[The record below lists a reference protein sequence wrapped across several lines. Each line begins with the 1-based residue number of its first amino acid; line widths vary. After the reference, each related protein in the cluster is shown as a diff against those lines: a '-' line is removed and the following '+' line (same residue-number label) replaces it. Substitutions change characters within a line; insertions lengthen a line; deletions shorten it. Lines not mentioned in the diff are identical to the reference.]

1 MAKKNRPTAAPVSA
15 SKNVPAGM
23 LVAVRLLFVAAMGIS
38 AYLAWLSLTGG
49 RAVGCGPDS
58 GCDQVLHSRW
68 AYWFGLPVSML
79 ALGLYSLIL
88 GASFRLAAETPDA
101 VRQKTWTW
109 LIPSAM
115 VVLGAALWFVGL
127 QAIVVKAFC
136 PFCMA
141 AHGCGSIAAVLLL
154 LNAPLRRTAGH
165 GAGAGKSPTVTRGRL
180 VRFALIAVAG
190 VWVLIA
196 GQVMSRP
203 RTGLVLSTET
213 AVNSA
218 TSWTNNSTVRD
229 VAGQAPVPVPSNSPP
244 AQGVVPAQA
253 APSLPP
259 KRLFPVYGGRFEIN
273 LDEAP
278 VIGAPTNQQ
287 VIVSLFDYTC
297 HHCREMHP
305 RLLEAQRKFSN
316 SLVIVNLPMPLDP
329 DCNQTVKRS
338 IPMHTNAC
346 RYAILS
352 LAVWRADR
360 SKHREFDD
368 WIFAPERPPP
378 IAAVH
383 QRAIELIGAAAF
395 EKAMRDPWV
404 PQQLEQDVA
413 IYEAAYNA
421 KQGSMP
427 QLILGQSVAVGTF
440 PPEELYRLLGEH
452 LGLKAPP

>member
-1 MAKKNRPTAAPVSA
+1 MAKKNRSATAHVPTP
-15 SKNVPAGM
+15 KNLRAGVLM
-23 LVAVRLLFVAAMGIS
+23 TVRLLFVAAMGIS

-49 RAVGCGPDS
+49 QAVGCGPDS

-79 ALGLYSLIL
+79 ALGIYSLIL
-88 GASFRLAAETPDA
+88 GASFRLTAETPDA
-101 VRQKTWTW
+101 VRQKTWGW

-127 QAIVVKAFC
+127 QALVVKAFC

-141 AHGCGSIAAVLLL
+141 AHACGSIAALMLL
-154 LNAPLRRTAGH
+154 LNAPLRSAAANGVESKQ
-165 GAGAGKSPTVTRGRL
+165 ALITRRSL

-196 GQVMSRP
+196 GQVVSRP
-203 RTGLVLSTET
+203 RTGIVASLPEMSNAVTSS
-213 AVNSA
+213 AVSVNSSLPR
-218 TSWTNNSTVRD
+218 TS
-229 VAGQAPVPVPSNSPP
+229 SP
-244 AQGVVPAQA
+244 
-253 APSLPP
+253 APSSNPPPVAVAQPQRPSPPP

-278 VIGAPTNQQ
+278 LIGAPTNQH

-305 RLLEAQRKFSN
+305 RLLEAQQKFSN

-329 DCNQTVKRS
+329 GCNPTVKLPS
-338 IPMHTNAC
+338 PMHTNAC
-346 RYAILS
+346 HYAILS

-360 SKHREFDD
+360 AKHREFDD

-378 IAAVH
+378 IAAAR
-383 QRAIELIGAAAF
+383 QRAVELIGAAAF
-395 EKAMRDPWV
+395 DKAMRDPWV
-404 PQQLEQDVA
+404 AQQLEQDVA

-421 KQGSMP
+421 KQGNMP
-427 QLILGQSVAVGTF
+427 QLILGQSVAVGIF

-452 LGLKAPP
+452 LGLKAVP